1 MRLFR
6 ICHARYLEDLRGL
19 GASYRDGARWNEP
32 GLPII
37 YFAETPSVAMLEM
50 AHYLPSPR
58 LVPLGYRLGVYEVS
72 DEVALAVAAVHVQR
86 TPVCMEPA

>member
-19 GASYRDGARWNEP
+19 GASYRDGARWNES
-32 GLPII
+32 GFPIV

-58 LVPLGYRLGVYEVS
+58 LVPPGYRLGVYEVS
-72 DEVALAVAAVHVQR
+72 DEVPLLLPNILPIVTR
-86 TPVCMEPA
+86 RS

>member
-6 ICHARYLEDLRGL
+6 ICHARYLEDIRGL

-37 YFAETPSVAMLEM
+37 YFAETPSVAMLER
-50 AHYLPSPR
+50 SR
-58 LVPLGYRLGVYEVS
+58 SWRE
-72 DEVALAVAAVHVQR
+72 
-86 TPVCMEPA
+86 